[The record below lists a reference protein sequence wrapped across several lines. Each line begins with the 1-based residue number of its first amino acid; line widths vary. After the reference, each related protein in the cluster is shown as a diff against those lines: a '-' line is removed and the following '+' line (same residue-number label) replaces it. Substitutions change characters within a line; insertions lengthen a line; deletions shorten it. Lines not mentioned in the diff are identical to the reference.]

1 MYQKKERYRIMTEN
15 EIKVL
20 KMNLLGGMHDYMMN
34 VVQDEDLQEEWLS
47 LGVPDGADE
56 EDLAEIAEDAQGFAE
71 IVRLFGLL
79 VGDIK

>member
-1 MYQKKERYRIMTEN
+1 MSEK

-56 EDLAEIAEDAQGFAE
+56 EDLKEIAEDPQEFAR
-71 IVRLFGLL
+71 VALLFGRL
-79 VGDIK
+79 V

>member
-1 MYQKKERYRIMTEN
+1 MTEN

-56 EDLAEIAEDAQGFAE
+56 GDLEEIAEDAQEFAG

>member
-1 MYQKKERYRIMTEN
+1 MTEN

-34 VVQDEDLQEEWLS
+34 VVQDEDLQEEWLVNA
-47 LGVPDGADE
+47 VPDEPSE
-56 EDLAEIAEDAQGFAE
+56 EDLEFIAETPYEFEGV
-71 IVRLFGLL
+71 VRLFGLL

>member
-1 MYQKKERYRIMTEN
+1 MREN

-56 EDLAEIAEDAQGFAE
+56 EDLKEIAEDAQEFAE
-71 IVRLFGLL
+71 IIRLFGLL